1 MLPLMTAMAKLLF
14 GKTADFN
21 ASFIVLKQFR
31 GASIPHL
38 GFCHYPNP
46 FFQDHLRCTSDDDS
60 DG

>member
-38 GFCHYPNP
+38 GFSHYPNP
-46 FFQDHLRCTSDDDS
+46 FFQEPL
-60 DG
+60 